1 MTRPRLRVA
10 LPAAICEN
18 GETLAEFRESFD
30 ELLSEWAAMLDPVG
44 ALRQEYWLA
53 APWALAG
60 WAGLADPVIQL
71 IRQAARDG
79 ALVQIFVDSLEHH
92 SLVENNRLSES
103 AMPLLLGLAVTRT
116 VQKGVGQRSL
126 ALRERLEQEG
136 AWLPASGVPT
146 QAGVAAYR
154 SMEMP
159 SVGELTS
166 SS

>member
-18 GETLAEFRESFD
+18 GETLAEFREGFD
-30 ELLSEWAAMLDPVG
+30 DLLSEWAAMLDPVG

-53 APWALAG
+53 APWAIAG
-60 WAGLADPVIQL
+60 WAAVQDEAVLL
-71 IRQAARDG
+71 LRQAARDG

-92 SLVENNRLSES
+92 SLVEGTHLGES

-116 VQKGVGQRSL
+116 VQKGVGERSM

-146 QAGVAAYR
+146 QPGVDAYR
-154 SMEMP
+154 SVQLP
-159 SVGELTS
+159 SVAAPPS
-166 SS
+166 

>member
-1 MTRPRLRVA
+1 MSRPRLRVA

-18 GETLAEFRESFD
+18 ADTLGEFRKGFD
-30 ELLSEWAAMLDPVG
+30 ELLAEWAAMLDPVA

-60 WAGLADPVIQL
+60 WVSVEESAVPLL
-71 IRQAARDG
+71 REAATDG
-79 ALVQIFVDSLEHH
+79 ALVQLFADSLEHH
-92 SLVENNRLSES
+92 SLVESGRLGEG

-116 VQKGVGQRSL
+116 VQKGVGERSL

-146 QAGVAAYR
+146 DAGVAAYR
-154 SMEMP
+154 SVQLP
-159 SVGELTS
+159 SVSGAS
-166 SS
+166 

>member
-1 MTRPRLRVA
+1 MSRPRLRVA

-18 GETLAEFRESFD
+18 ADTLAEFRDGFD

-60 WAGLADPVIQL
+60 WASVGEVAVTML
-71 IRQAARDG
+71 REAARDG
-79 ALVQIFVDSLEHH
+79 ALVQIFADSLEHH
-92 SLVENNRLSES
+92 SLVEGGRLGES

-116 VQKGVGQRSL
+116 VQKGVGERSL
-126 ALRERLEQEG
+126 KLRERLENEG

-146 QAGVAAYR
+146 DAGVASYR
-154 SMEMP
+154 SVQLP
-159 SVGELTS
+159 SISAG
-166 SS
+166 

>member
-1 MTRPRLRVA
+1 MISPMKRPRLRVA

-18 GETLAEFRESFD
+18 SDTLGEFREGFD

-60 WAGLADPVIQL
+60 WASVDESVVPLL
-71 IRQAARDG
+71 REAAKDG
-79 ALVQIFVDSLEHH
+79 ALVQIFADSLEHH
-92 SLVENNRLSES
+92 SLVEGGHLGES

-116 VQKGVGQRSL
+116 VQKGVGERSL
-126 ALRERLEQEG
+126 ALRKQLEQDG

-146 QAGVAAYR
+146 EPGVAAYR
-154 SMEMP
+154 SVQLP
-159 SVGELTS
+159 SVS
-166 SS
+166 AS

>member
-79 ALVQIFVDSLEHH
+79 AHH